1 MDINTRKLLDI
12 KLETA
17 KEALIKNNMDVRI
30 LEDKEA
36 VREEI
41 VKIIE
46 DGARVSV
53 GGSQTL
59 FECGVIDLLR
69 GMDITFD
76 DRYAPNL
83 TAEEREEIYRKAFTC
98 DYYLTSTNALTLNG
112 ELYNVDGTAN
122 RVAAMT
128 YGPKHVIVVCG
139 ENKVVNNLEEAKV
152 RVETIAAPANCMRLN
167 KETPCTK
174 TGHCVDC
181 HSPAR
186 ICATYVT
193 HARQQKKDRMIIL
206 LVKENLGY

>member
-53 GGSQTL
+53 GGSQSL

-112 ELYNVDGTAN
+112 ELYNVDGNAN

-128 YGPKHVIVVCG
+128 YGPKHVIVVC
-139 ENKVVNNLEEAKV
+139 
-152 RVETIAAPANCMRLN
+152 
-167 KETPCTK
+167 
-174 TGHCVDC
+174 
-181 HSPAR
+181 
-186 ICATYVT
+186 
-193 HARQQKKDRMIIL
+193 
-206 LVKENLGY
+206 